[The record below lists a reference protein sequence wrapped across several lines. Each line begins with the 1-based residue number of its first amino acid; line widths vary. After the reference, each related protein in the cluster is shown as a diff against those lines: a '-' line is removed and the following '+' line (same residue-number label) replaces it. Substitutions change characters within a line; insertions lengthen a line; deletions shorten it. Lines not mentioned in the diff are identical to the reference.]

1 MARTD
6 AASKAR
12 SVPRHNRWKR
22 VGTGHVLVAAALA
35 LPGCTDPGSIGRQT
49 PVVEVAGYTNRPLFR
64 DDIRTVAVPIFKTGR
79 TLFRRGLEMQLTE
92 AVIKQIESR
101 TPYKVVPRDR
111 ADTVLDG
118 EVLAFTERV
127 LTETPRNEPREVQ
140 VTVTVRMLW
149 RDLRSGEVL
158 REARR
163 LSENATFVVDVGE
176 TEAQATLDS
185 FDDLV
190 ERIVELLETDF

>member
-1 MARTD
+1 MPVSEPARRQWHQAVVACCVTL
-6 AASKAR
+6 
-12 SVPRHNRWKR
+12 V
-22 VGTGHVLVAAALA
+22 TVLA
-35 LPGCTDPGSIGRQT
+35 GCTGPGGSGGAPSVIEIG
-49 PVVEVAGYTNRPLFR
+49 EYTNRPLFR
-64 DDIRTVAVPIFKTGR
+64 DDVRTVAVPIFKTGR

-92 AVIKQIESR
+92 AVIKQVETR
-101 TPYKVVPRDR
+101 TPYKVVPQDR
-111 ADTVLDG
+111 ADTVLEG

-140 VTVTVRMLW
+140 VTVTVKLLW

-158 REARR
+158 RASRR

-176 TEAQATLDS
+176 TEAKATLDS

-190 ERIVELLETDF
+190 ERIVELMETDF